1 VTLVQAL
8 IMSIVEGV
16 TEFLP
21 VSSTA
26 HLVLASKL
34 MGISQTG
41 FVKSFEIAIQLGAIL
56 AVVVLYF
63 KDLTANYR
71 VWPKIIL
78 AFVPTA
84 VLGFIFY
91 GFVKSV
97 LLGNSAVTSIALAA
111 GGLLFI
117 VIERVCAK
125 LVPALNTNTHG
136 FYQELAKLP
145 SLKLL
150 GIGVMQSVS
159 MIPGVSRSAASIA
172 GGMLVGLTKQTAIK
186 FSFILA
192 IPTMLAA
199 TSLDLYKSGFM
210 FNPNELTVLTIGFL
224 GSFGF
229 ALLAVKTFT
238 GYLQKHSFVLFGIY
252 RITIG
257 LLWFFVLM

>member
-1 VTLVQAL
+1 
-8 IMSIVEGV
+8 MSIVEGV

-71 VWPKIIL
+71 VWPKIVL

-91 GFVKSV
+91 GFVKTI
-97 LLGNSAVTSIALAA
+97 LIGNSVVTSGALIV
-111 GGLLFI
+111 GGLVFI
-117 VIERVCAK
+117 LIEK
-125 LVPALNTNTHG
+125 LYTNHTEAQAG
-136 FYQELAKLP
+136 TSGNFFQELAKLP
-145 SLKLL
+145 SRKLL
-150 GIGVMQSVS
+150 SIGVMQSIS
-159 MIPGVSRSAASIA
+159 MVPVVSRSAASIA

-229 ALLAVKTFT
+229 ALLAVKTFI